1 ESLSAAVAGD
11 YQGAV
16 KLLKQTNSTD
26 RGGLADEL
34 DRASRVRVQE
44 LLAAGSD
51 GGREEAIRHLAGM
64 QDVLSAADPAGVD
77 LKVRRV
83 RCESLQLMAD
93 LMSQTGNYSGA
104 FDVLTTAARLTPDLP
119 GQDKLASAIAD
130 RMVSQLEAGGGGL
143 KAEIVI
149 PELDGGAGFGLPA
162 EMQASLKG
170 RAGNVLLKRAL
181 AAAQSGKAGELKL
194 AVEGFQSLGRRG
206 LLDRSLSQVRDQ
218 FASELLDQFESALT
232 AGNTEA
238 AWLKLAAAVEL
249 GADPGRLANAQG
261 RISAVLSRDVLLAVR
276 NRDAA

>member
-1 ESLSAAVAGD
+1 MAALSLLKAGMNGPEVLKQQPEDAAVAERAQEAAAKSKAAAGLFGESLSAAVAGD

-16 KLLKQTNSTD
+16 KLLKQTDRTD

-104 FDVLTTAARLTPDLP
+104 FDVLTTAALLTPDLP

-170 RAGNVLLKRAL
+170 RA
-181 AAAQSGKAGELKL
+181 
-194 AVEGFQSLGRRG
+194 
-206 LLDRSLSQVRDQ
+206 
-218 FASELLDQFESALT
+218 
-232 AGNTEA
+232 
-238 AWLKLAAAVEL
+238 
-249 GADPGRLANAQG
+249 
-261 RISAVLSRDVLLAVR
+261 
-276 NRDAA
+276 